1 MRLAI
6 LGWTHRQY
14 RKALSELRKRINV
27 LERLMSENRWDEI
40 EFDKIPS
47 KAGLV
52 YRNAFARRDII
63 AKKYESFAKDTN
75 TKVNAEVL
83 YPYEELFANDFH
95 RSVYRAIKRNEII
108 DELPDDALNKLV
120 DYYRMIKDISSMGKY
135 MEEENEKVK

>member
-1 MRLAI
+1 ML
-6 LGWTHRQY
+6 
-14 RKALSELRKRINV
+14 KKRI
-27 LERLMSENRWDEI
+27 ENDWWIKEKFKEGKYDVISFILDNDLIKINLSNYEKFCDEVVNI
-40 EFDKIPS
+40 FNEVRINRS
-47 KAGLV
+47 
-52 YRNAFARRDII
+52 II
-63 AKKYESFAKDTN
+63 DE
-75 TKVNAEVL
+75 EVL

>member
-1 MRLAI
+1 MTEEQKVKIKEKFKEGKYDVISFI
-6 LGWTHRQY
+6 LDNDLITIN
-14 RKALSELRKRINV
+14 LSNYEKFCDEVVNIFNEVRIN
-27 LERLMSENRWDEI
+27 RSIIDE
-40 EFDKIPS
+40 
-47 KAGLV
+47 
-52 YRNAFARRDII
+52 
-63 AKKYESFAKDTN
+63 
-75 TKVNAEVL
+75 EVL

>member
-1 MRLAI
+1 MTDEQKVKIKEKFKEGKYDVISFI
-6 LGWTHRQY
+6 LDNDLI
-14 RKALSELRKRINV
+14 KINLSNYEKFCDEVVNIFNEVRIN
-27 LERLMSENRWDEI
+27 RSIIDE
-40 EFDKIPS
+40 
-47 KAGLV
+47 
-52 YRNAFARRDII
+52 
-63 AKKYESFAKDTN
+63 
-75 TKVNAEVL
+75 EVL